1 MNTQDMAVIGLT
13 GGIGSGKSTVA
24 AQLRASGVPVIDADQ
39 VAREIVEPGS
49 PVLQKIA
56 EAFGEEFLDEV
67 GALRRQA
74 LGALVFSDP
83 EKLQQLNE
91 LTHPAILLRVQ
102 ERLMALRADGHP
114 WVVYEAAL
122 IIERA
127 LTPGLTELIAV
138 VCEPRLQLDRIVAR
152 DGLDTA
158 AAADRIAAQTT
169 NDRRRE
175 VSDHVVE
182 NDGDLAALRDE
193 VETLLERLSTTY
205 GAPRSDGT

>member
-39 VAREIVEPGS
+39 VAREVVEPGS
-49 PVLQKIA
+49 PVLEKIA
-56 EAFGEEFLDEV
+56 EAFGEDFLDEA

-83 EKLQQLNE
+83 EKLQRLNE

-102 ERLMALRADGHP
+102 ERLMALRAEGHP

-127 LTPGLTELIAV
+127 LTPGLSELIAV
-138 VCEPRLQLDRIVAR
+138 VCEPSLQLDRIVAR

-158 AAADRIAAQTT
+158 AASDRIAAQAT
-169 NDRRRE
+169 NERRRE
-175 VSDHVVE
+175 VADHVVE
-182 NDGDLAALRDE
+182 NDGDLAALRAE

-205 GAPRSDGT
+205 GAPRSDGA

>member
-102 ERLMALRADGHP
+102 ERLMALRAEGHP